1 MIEYLQGQLLEKRPN
16 NALVLCGG
24 VGYGVN
30 ITLATYEELP
40 DLEQDVGLYTYL
52 SVRED
57 ALVLF
62 GFSAETERDMF
73 ILLTGVSGVGPKT
86 AIGMLSGMGANQLR
100 DHIAASNTSALTS
113 LPGIGKKS
121 AERLVLELRDK
132 VERVA
137 GESVATIVTGEGAER
152 ARVRGDA
159 LSALIELGYNRGVA
173 EKAIRAVLKNDSDA
187 EASVESMIKAVLR
200 QMQR

>member
-16 NALVLCGG
+16 NALILCGG
-24 VGYGVN
+24 VGYGLN
-30 ITLATYEELP
+30 ITLATFEELP
-40 DLEQDVGLYTYL
+40 DIEQEVGLYTYL

-62 GFSAETERDMF
+62 GFTAETERDMF

-100 DHIAASNTSALTS
+100 DHIADGNTGALMA

-132 VERVA
+132 IDRV
-137 GESVATIVTGEGAER
+137 GGDSVASVVSGEGREK

-173 EKAIRAVLKNDSDA
+173 EKAIRLVLKHDPEA
-187 EASVESMIKAVLR
+187 EATVESMIKSVLR